1 MTGGNALQEFRAH
14 VSPAISLTLTRP
26 SVKGAGYLEDV
37 FLRLEEAAELEG
49 VAYEAMKKRVQ
60 RNPVDFITKT
70 ESATTTGGK
79 DRVLV
84 ALSSLTAKAQR
95 RYQAE
100 RARNEKTDEVTDMIA
115 SKRIKEGRAPW
126 YVEVDVGE
134 YQAAHPEAW
143 TSAEAMALTVRGL
156 LDYTGQDRTDHVAA
170 KAKELGLSA
179 RSMYRRCEDYLE
191 AAAWAGKL
199 RRMTGNSYDYLKI
212 LSQARKPKA
221 KGQYS
226 LTPALRAAIE
236 NIWFDRDFARNQGTA
251 AMAYEA
257 LSAQAEAKGWE
268 LPSYAT
274 VCRYIRQMMA
284 DGNVASAHYLLSHGE
299 RAWKRDK
306 MIKGRRDTGALR
318 VMELLQGDE
327 HTFDCW
333 VMYTHPN
340 GKTTPIRPKL
350 VAWIDIRSR
359 MILGPIICKDANSQ
373 ILKLSLLKAIYSER
387 GGVPRWLMIDN
398 GRDYTAK
405 ELTGGRKNRH
415 LEFDDEGRAFYQ
427 SIGIEDYSRS
437 KPYEPWTKGQVERF
451 FGTVCNQF
459 TKWMGSY
466 VGTLTG
472 SKTDGKIPKDIQR
485 LADQGK
491 LLTMEEFAERWETWV
506 NTIYPFRKHSGLK
519 EQKEEEPTPAA
530 VWENAPRYFKAA
542 PPRDYAAVLMMKVES
557 CRVYNVG
564 IKRWGYYYHAQELA
578 GYVGQRVNIRYDP
591 DNITSIHVYDLSWK
605 RICEAYSQELLA
617 ISPRVSSWAVE
628 NLIQEQNRQKRLA
641 KEIAASKQRTL
652 EERQGLID
660 SGTKPAG
667 ASLEQIVQGVGK
679 PEKVVALPKESY
691 VEEAAAK
698 ERDSYLAQRGKEMFK
713 LLKRLG

>member
-1 MTGGNALQEFRAH
+1 MAE
-14 VSPAISLTLTRP
+14 
-26 SVKGAGYLEDV
+26 V
-37 FLRLEEAAELEG
+37 FLRLEEAADLEG
-49 VAYEAMKKRVQ
+49 INYNSMVQ
-60 RNPVDFITKT
+60 RLCRNENQYVIKKEPAGPF
-70 ESATTTGGK
+70 GGK

-100 RARNEKTDEVTDMIA
+100 RARATKTDEVTDMIA
-115 SKRIKEGRAPW
+115 SKRIKEGQAPW
-126 YVEVDVGE
+126 YVEVDVDE
-134 YQAAHPEAW
+134 YRAANPEAW
-143 TSAEAMALTVRGL
+143 SRAEAMALTIREL
-156 LDYTGQDRTDHVAA
+156 LDYTGQDRTEHVAV

-226 LTPALRAAIE
+226 LTPELKAAIE

-257 LSAQAEAKGWE
+257 LSVQAAAKGWE

-306 MIKGRRDTGALR
+306 MIKARRDTGALR

-333 VMYTHPN
+333 VMHTHPN

-359 MILGPIICKDANSQ
+359 MILGSIICKDANSQ
-373 ILKLSLLKAIYSER
+373 ILKLSLLRVIYSER

-415 LEFDDEGRAFYQ
+415 LEFDDESRAFYR

-472 SKTDGKIPKDIQR
+472 SRTDGKIPKDIQR
-485 LADQGK
+485 LADRGK

-506 NTIYPFRKHSGLK
+506 NTIYPAKKHSGLK

-530 VWENAPRYFKAA
+530 VWENAPRYFSAA
-542 PPRDYAAVLMMKVES
+542 PPRDYAAVLMMRTENV
-557 CRVYNVG
+557 RVYNVG
-564 IKRWGYYYHAQELA
+564 IKRWGYYYHAEELA
-578 GYVGQRVNIRYDP
+578 GYVGQRVNMRYDP
-591 DNITSIHVYDLSWK
+591 DNITSIYVYDQSWK

-617 ISPRVSSWAVE
+617 ISPRVSCRAVE
-628 NLIQEQNRQKRLA
+628 EHIQEQNRQKRMA

-660 SGTKPAG
+660 GGTKPAG
-667 ASLEQIVQGVGK
+667 ASLEQIIQGNGK
-679 PEKVVALPKESY
+679 PEKVVALPAETYAGVVAARKT
-691 VEEAAAK
+691 EE
-698 ERDSYLAQRGKEMFK
+698 RRPSYLTQRGKEVFRT
-713 LLKRLG
+713 LKRLG